1 MKNKI
6 CLELFV
12 FVLVSSFFSNPA
24 QAIYKKKVL
33 VGKFQNPAQW
43 DKSYDPGIIISEM
56 LNQELIYKKGIQLI
70 SISKNIQKLMNN
82 DNPSSDENFVESTVL
97 DNRESSLSEVKL
109 TQNTGSELMKSPTKM
124 MPVKNPMDND
134 SLWPANLGKKVHKST
149 FIEIRGKV
157 IKFMPDNRRSDSDVS
172 LRSKTSENAE
182 VAVNVELI
190 QHNTGRVLHK
200 KTFIKISDMGTQP
213 FSIEKIDFSDTNE
226 RHDLSSM
233 NSALNSLKSAVSK
246 FVSEKI
252 DYLPLEG
259 EIISTKRNKI
269 SEKSG
274 VKYSDE
280 EEILVNIG
288 SSNGV
293 LIGDLFHVDVLGLG
307 LSDPYTGA
315 DLGDVYVKIG
325 VIKIVQTWEG
335 TAKAM
340 RMVGKNFE
348 IGSLVRSA
356 NIPIRQEEKKVPW
369 WDFHGIGSVN

>member
-56 LNQELIYKKGIQLI
+56 LNQELIHKKGIQLI
-70 SISKNIQKLMNN
+70 SISKNLQKLMKN
-82 DNPSSDENFVESTVL
+82 DNSSSVDNFGERTVIDNGESILPEN
-97 DNRESSLSEVKL
+97 KL
-109 TQNTGSELMKSPTKM
+109 IQHTGSELMKSPTKM
-124 MPVKNPMDND
+124 MPVKNPMDDD

-157 IKFMPDNRRSDSDVS
+157 IKFMPDNRRSSSDVS

-190 QHNTGRVLHK
+190 QNNTGRVLYQ
-200 KTFIKISDMGTQP
+200 KTFIKISGMGTQP

-269 SEKSG
+269 FEKNG

-356 NIPIRQEEKKVPW
+356 DIPIRQEEEKVPW
-369 WDFHGIGSVN
+369 WGFH

>member
-12 FVLVSSFFSNPA
+12 FMLISSFFSSPA

-56 LNQELIYKKGIQLI
+56 LNQELIHKKGIQLI
-70 SISKNIQKLMNN
+70 STPKNIQKVMIN
-82 DNPSSDENFVESTVL
+82 DNSSSDENFMDSTVL
-97 DNRESSLSEVKL
+97 DNRESSLAEIKL
-109 TQNTGSELMKSPTKM
+109 TQNTGSELMKSTKKK
-124 MPVKNPMDND
+124 MPAKKSMDDD
-134 SLWPANLGKKVHKST
+134 SLWPAKLGKKVHKST

-157 IKFMPDNRRSDSDVS
+157 IKFIPDNRRNDYDVS

-190 QHNTGRVLHK
+190 QNNTGRVLHE
-200 KTFIKISDMGTQP
+200 KTFIKISRKGTQP
-213 FSIEKIDFSDTNE
+213 FSIEKINFSDTNE
-226 RHDLSSM
+226 RNDLSSM
-233 NSALNSLKSAVSK
+233 SSALNSLKSSVSK

-252 DYLPLEG
+252 DYLPLQG
-259 EIISTKRNKI
+259 EIISTNKNKI
-269 SEKSG
+269 TGKSG
-274 VKYSDE
+274 VKNFDE

-293 LIGDLFHVDVLGLG
+293 LIGDLFYVDVLGLG

-315 DLGDVYVKIG
+315 DLGDVYVKTG
-325 VIKIVQTWEG
+325 VIKIVQTWDG

-340 RMVGKNFE
+340 RIVGKNFE

-356 NIPIRQEEKKVPW
+356 NIPIRQEEDKVPW

>member
-12 FVLVSSFFSNPA
+12 FVLISSFFSTPA

-56 LNQELIYKKGIQLI
+56 LNQELIYIKGIQLI

-97 DNRESSLSEVKL
+97 DNRESSLPEIKL
-109 TQNTGSELMKSPTKM
+109 TQNTDSELMKSPTKK
-124 MPVKNPMDND
+124 MPEEKPTDD
-134 SLWPANLGKKVHKST
+134 DPFWPAKLGKKVHKST

-213 FSIEKIDFSDTNE
+213 FSIKKINFSDTNE
-226 RHDLSSM
+226 SDNLSSM
-233 NSALNSLKSAVSK
+233 NSALNSLKSAISK

-259 EIISTKRNKI
+259 EIISTKIYKI
-269 SEKSG
+269 TGTSG
-274 VKYSDE
+274 VKNSD

-293 LIGDLFHVDVLGLG
+293 LIGDLFHVDILGLG

-335 TAKAM
+335 TAKAISI
-340 RMVGKNFE
+340 VGKNFE
-348 IGSLVRSA
+348 IGSLVRST
-356 NIPIRQEEKKVPW
+356 NIPKRQEEKVPW

>member
-1 MKNKI
+1 M
-6 CLELFV
+6 
-12 FVLVSSFFSNPA
+12 
-24 QAIYKKKVL
+24 
-33 VGKFQNPAQW
+33 
-43 DKSYDPGIIISEM
+43 
-56 LNQELIYKKGIQLI
+56 
-70 SISKNIQKLMNN
+70 
-82 DNPSSDENFVESTVL
+82 
-97 DNRESSLSEVKL
+97 

-124 MPVKNPMDND
+124 MPAKNPMDDD
-134 SLWPANLGKKVHKST
+134 SIWPANLGKKVHKST

-190 QHNTGRVLHK
+190 QHNTGRVLHE

-213 FSIEKIDFSDTNE
+213 FSIEKINFSDTNE
-226 RHDLSSM
+226 SDNLSSM
-233 NSALNSLKSAVSK
+233 NSALNSLKSAISK

-269 SEKSG
+269 TGKSG
-274 VKYSDE
+274 VKNSD

-340 RMVGKNFE
+340 RIVGKNFE
-348 IGSLVRSA
+348 IGSLVRSD
-356 NIPIRQEEKKVPW
+356 NIPQRQEEKVPW
-369 WDFHGIGSVN
+369 WNFHDIGSVN

>member
-12 FVLVSSFFSNPA
+12 FVLISSFFSSPA
-24 QAIYKKKVL
+24 QAIYNKKVL
-33 VGKFQNPAQW
+33 VGKFQNPTQW
-43 DKSYDPGIIISEM
+43 DKPYDPGIIISEM
-56 LNQELIYKKGIQLI
+56 LYQELIYKKGIQLI

-82 DNPSSDENFVESTVL
+82 DNPSSGENFLEPTVF
-97 DNRESSLSEVKL
+97 DNKESSIPDIKL
-109 TQNTGSELMKSPTKM
+109 IQNTGSELAKSPTKKM
-124 MPVKNPMDND
+124 SVKNRIDDDPF
-134 SLWPANLGKKVHKST
+134 WPAKLGKNVHKSS
-149 FIEIRGKV
+149 FIEIRGKI
-157 IKFMPDNRRSDSDVS
+157 IKFMPDDRISDSDVA
-172 LRSKTSENAE
+172 LRSKASQNAE
-182 VAVNVELI
+182 VEVNVELI
-190 QHNTGRVLHK
+190 QHNTGRVLHE
-200 KTFIKISDMGTQP
+200 KTFKKISRMGAQP
-213 FSIEKIDFSDTNE
+213 FSIEKINFSDTNE
-226 RHDLSSM
+226 KDELSSM
-233 NSALNSLKSAVSK
+233 NSALNSLKSAISK

-269 SEKSG
+269 AGKIG
-274 VKYSDE
+274 VKNFDE

-293 LIGDLFHVDVLGLG
+293 RIGDLFQVDVLGLG

-315 DLGDVYVKIG
+315 DLGDVYVKVG
-325 VIKIVQTWEG
+325 VIKVVQTWVG

-340 RMVGKNFE
+340 RMAGKNFE

-356 NIPIRQEEKKVPW
+356 NIPIRQEEENVPW

>member
-12 FVLVSSFFSNPA
+12 FVLISSFFSSSA

-56 LNQELIYKKGIQLI
+56 LNQELIHKKGIQLI

-97 DNRESSLSEVKL
+97 DNSESILPENKL
-109 TQNTGSELMKSPTKM
+109 IQNTGSELMKSPTKM
-124 MPVKNPMDND
+124 IPAKNPMDDD
-134 SLWPANLGKKVHKST
+134 SLWPANLGKKVHKSS

-190 QHNTGRVLHK
+190 QHNTGRVLYQ
-200 KTFIKISDMGTQP
+200 KTFIKTSRKGTQP
-213 FSIEKIDFSDTNE
+213 FSIEKINFSDTNE
-226 RHDLSSM
+226 SDNLSSM
-233 NSALNSLKSAVSK
+233 NSALNSLKIAISK

-259 EIISTKRNKI
+259 EIISTKKNKI
-269 SEKSG
+269 TGKSG
-274 VKYSDE
+274 VKNSD

-340 RMVGKNFE
+340 GIVGKNFE
-348 IGSLVRSA
+348 IGSLVRSD
-356 NIPIRQEEKKVPW
+356 NIPQRQEEKVPW
-369 WDFHGIGSVN
+369 WNFHGIGSVN

>member
-12 FVLVSSFFSNPA
+12 FVLVSSFFSSPA
-24 QAIYKKKVL
+24 KAIYKKKVL

-43 DKSYDPGIIISEM
+43 DKSYNPGIIISEM

-97 DNRESSLSEVKL
+97 DNSESILPEIKL
-109 TQNTGSELMKSPTKM
+109 TQNTGSELMKSPTKK
-124 MPVKNPMDND
+124 MPAEKPMDD
-134 SLWPANLGKKVHKST
+134 DHFWPAKLGKKVHKSS

-190 QHNTGRVLHK
+190 QHNTGRVLHE
-200 KTFIKISDMGTQP
+200 KTFRKISSLGTKL
-213 FSIEKIDFSDTNE
+213 FSIGEISSTEMNE
-226 RHDLSSM
+226 GEGLSSM
-233 NSALNSLKSAVSK
+233 NSALNSLKIAVSK
-246 FVSEKI
+246 FISEKI

-269 SEKSG
+269 TGKSG
-274 VKYSDE
+274 VKNSD

-335 TAKAM
+335 TGKAM
-340 RMVGKNFE
+340 RIVGKNFE
-348 IGSLVRSA
+348 IGSLVRSV
-356 NIPIRQEEKKVPW
+356 NIPIRQEEKEPW
-369 WDFHGIGSVN
+369 WVFRGIGSDN